1 MTSPFPSNYK
11 PTDERFSSSRYFN
24 AKSLSEGKAAE
35 IRLCGTAATG
45 HVISGYKYFTMEKR
59 PRLFPVFPRDYARDI
74 GMTYDGNGKAEPF
87 YFLSWAALLKGSD
100 EPVIFEIAQGT
111 LQTAIEQ
118 TLALE
123 DYRVEDGEPANFFLT
138 ITKVV
143 KNEKT
148 SYTVIPTLKAITKTS
163 PSFKAWEASRN
174 TIWLPALF
182 EGGDPFAGPPAG
194 EAGME
199 QPVNATVIPTGGRD
213 SLGADEEIGSLA
225 AADSEGW

>member
-1 MTSPFPSNYK
+1 MSSPFPSNYK
-11 PTDERFSSSRYFN
+11 STDERFSSNRFFN

-35 IRLCGTAATG
+35 IRLCGTAASG

-74 GMTYDGNGKAEPF
+74 GMGFDGNGKAEPF

-100 EPVIFEIAQGT
+100 EPVIFDITQGT

-123 DYRVEDGEPANFFLT
+123 DYQVEDGEPANFYLT

-143 KNEKT
+143 KDKKT
-148 SYTVIPTLKAITKTS
+148 SYSAIPTLKAISKTS
-163 PSFKAWEASRN
+163 ASFKAWEASWPA
-174 TIWLPALF
+174 IWLPAMF
-182 EGGDPFAGPPAG
+182 EGGDPFAGPPAQG
-194 EAGME
+194 SGTER
-199 QPVNATVIPTGGRD
+199 PVNATVIPTGGRD
-213 SLGADEEIGSLA
+213 LLGADEEIGSLVT
-225 AADSEGW
+225 ADSEGW